1 MFNHK
6 SSVAASGVVLAL
18 IVAAASAHASDM
30 YPRTSLTFSNEVSL
44 PGVTLAPGTYM
55 FEVANPLS
63 SSNVVRV
70 RSKDD
75 YRHVYFTGF
84 TYRID
89 RPAGSNANRPVIFG
103 EAASGAAP
111 PILAWFPTGA
121 EMGHEFIYRR

>member
-1 MFNHK
+1 MLSHK

-18 IVAAASAHASDM
+18 IVAAASGHASDM
-30 YPRTSLTFSNEVSL
+30 YPRTSLTFSKEVSL
-44 PGVTLAPGTYM
+44 PGVTLAPGTYV

-70 RSKDD
+70 RSKED

-89 RPAGSNANRPVIFG
+89 RPAGPNANRP
-103 EAASGAAP
+103 
-111 PILAWFPTGA
+111 
-121 EMGHEFIYRR
+121 